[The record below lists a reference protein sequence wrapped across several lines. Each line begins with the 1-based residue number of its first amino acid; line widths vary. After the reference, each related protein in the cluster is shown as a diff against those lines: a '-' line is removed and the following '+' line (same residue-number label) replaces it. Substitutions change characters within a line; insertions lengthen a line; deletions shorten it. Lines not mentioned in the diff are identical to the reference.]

1 MKIYKAKKHSEA
13 VRFMTNYYVSMCG
26 FKVRAPNPYIE
37 GGVFAVA
44 SKVDQKILT
53 LLDDKTIKI
62 TSSYGQDLG
71 LLSESDFKQV
81 QDEYHDIASC
91 AGQDE

>member
-13 VRFMTNYYVSMCG
+13 VRFMTSYYVLMLG
-26 FKVRAPNPYIE
+26 FKTRFPPYSID
-37 GGVFAVA
+37 GGVFTVA
-44 SKVDQKILT
+44 SRADKKILT

-71 LLSESDFKQV
+71 FLSESDFKQV

-91 AGQDE
+91 ASQDE